1 MAPLPPKPPRTKRK
15 GPHPHQA
22 LSAAFCRT
30 VAEAGRYCD
39 GDGLYLHV
47 EPSGAKRWV
56 QRLVIRGTS
65 CTLGLG
71 SYKLVSL
78 SEAREL
84 ALANRKLARSGGD
97 PKADRARTRGV
108 PTFAEAAETVIAIHG
123 ETWKHPERMK
133 TQWRGCLRDHAY
145 PRIGGK
151 GVDQMTTADVMAVLL
166 PLWTRRHA
174 TARKLR
180 QRISAIMK
188 WAVAQGYRNDNPT
201 GDAITA
207 ALPKRANHV
216 RHLPALPH
224 GEVAGAIATVKASSA
239 WAGTK
244 LCFEFMVLTA
254 VRPGEARGAR
264 WEEIDFD
271 AAVWTIPAAR
281 MKATREHRVPL
292 SARAVEVLH
301 AAERL
306 RTGSTAAQC
315 AGLVFPSAR
324 GKQLADAR
332 LSKLLDQLGIGAV
345 PHGFRS
351 SFRDW
356 ASERTS
362 HPREVVEAAL
372 AHVVRNQTEAAYAR
386 SDLFDPRRPLMDD
399 WMQYIDPAR
408 GRRAAAAAATA
419 YARSSDQP
427 ASMNATTSKKLYEA
441 QLKEDLEPPVQAH
454 VDRRATWCML
464 YFSRR
469 MPAGELQEATPGRI
483 WIWSDLH
490 LGHTTTIS
498 SFARPFAN
506 AAEMDDALFR
516 SWHRAVNPGDTI
528 ICLGDVAI
536 DGLSGTLLERLRS
549 APGHKVLVIGN
560 HEVNRAGNVDI
571 DGFDEIHSTLYA
583 PGDPPLLLTH
593 MPLRNVP
600 DGCVNVHG
608 HLHDRKSP
616 SRTHHINVSIEQ
628 LRYRPRPW
636 EAICRLARHM
646 AAGDTLSGRTTA
658 QRLTSLP

>member
-1 MAPLPPKPPRTKRK
+1 MAPLPRKQPRTKRK

-39 GDGLYLHV
+39 GDRLYLHV
-47 EPSGAKRWV
+47 EASGARRWV
-56 QRLVIRGTS
+56 QRLVIRGRS

-78 SEAREL
+78 SEARDL

-97 PKADRARTRGV
+97 PQADRVRTRGV
-108 PTFAEAAETVIAIHG
+108 PTFGEAAETVIAIHG
-123 ETWKHPERMK
+123 ETWKHPEGMK
-133 TQWRGCLRDHAY
+133 TQWRGCLRDHAC
-145 PRIGGK
+145 PRMGDK
-151 GVDQMTTADVMAVLL
+151 GVDQVTTADVMAVLL

-216 RHLPALPH
+216 RHMPALPH
-224 GEVAGAIATVKASSA
+224 GEVAGAIEAVRASAA

-264 WEEIDFD
+264 WEEIDFG

-281 MKATREHRVPL
+281 MKASREHRVPL
-292 SARAVEVLH
+292 STRAIEVLH

-306 RTGSTAAQC
+306 RTGSTPVHPV
-315 AGLVFPSAR
+315 GLVFPSAR
-324 GKQLADAR
+324 GKQTGR
-332 LSKLLDQLGIGAV
+332 
-345 PHGFRS
+345 
-351 SFRDW
+351 
-356 ASERTS
+356 
-362 HPREVVEAAL
+362 REAVEAARSVGDRDRTAWL
-372 AHVVRNQTEAAYAR
+372 PVVVPGLGLRTYESLERGRSWRLRSRTSYAT
-386 SDLFDPRRPLMDD
+386 RPKLMDD
-399 WMQYIDPAR
+399 WMQYVDPAR
-408 GRRAAAAAATA
+408 GRRAAAAAATV

-427 ASMNATTSKKLYEA
+427 ASMNATTLKELYEA
-441 QLKEDLEPPVQAH
+441 QRAEDLEPPVHAH
-454 VDRRATWCML
+454 VDPRATRCML

-469 MPAGELQEATPGRI
+469 MPPGELREAAPGRI

-498 SFARPFAN
+498 SFARPFASSQG
-506 AAEMDDALFR
+506 MDDALFR
-516 SWHRAVNPGDTI
+516 NWHRTVNPADTI
-528 ICLGDVAI
+528 ICLAAQRPGAEGPGDREPRGQSRRQRRYRRLPRDSQHAVWPREPAI
-536 DGLSGTLLERLRS
+536 AADPHAAAETCRMAASTSTATSTTGSRLR
-549 APGHKVLVIGN
+549 
-560 HEVNRAGNVDI
+560 
-571 DGFDEIHSTLYA
+571 
-583 PGDPPLLLTH
+583 
-593 MPLRNVP
+593 
-600 DGCVNVHG
+600 
-608 HLHDRKSP
+608 
-616 SRTHHINVSIEQ
+616 
-628 LRYRPRPW
+628 
-636 EAICRLARHM
+636 
-646 AAGDTLSGRTTA
+646 GRTTS
-658 QRLTSLP
+658 TSASSSCVTGPGRGRPFADWPARWPPATPRAAARRPSG

>member
-1 MAPLPPKPPRTKRK
+1 M
-15 GPHPHQA
+15 
-22 LSAAFCRT
+22 
-30 VAEAGRYCD
+30 
-39 GDGLYLHV
+39 
-47 EPSGAKRWV
+47 
-56 QRLVIRGTS
+56 
-65 CTLGLG
+65 
-71 SYKLVSL
+71 SL

-84 ALANRKLARSGGD
+84 ALANRKLARSGGN
-97 PKADRARTRGV
+97 PKADRAPTRGV
-108 PTFAEAAETVIAIHG
+108 PTFAEAAETVIAIHS
-123 ETWKHPERMK
+123 ETWKHPEKIK

-145 PRIGGK
+145 PRIGDK
-151 GVDQMTTADVMAVLL
+151 GVDQVTTADVMAVLL

-180 QRISAIMK
+180 QRTSAIMK

-216 RHLPALPH
+216 RHMPALPH
-224 GEVAGAIATVKASSA
+224 GEVASAIEAVKASSA
-239 WAGTK
+239 WVGTT
-244 LCFEFMVLTA
+244 LCFELMVLTA

-264 WEEIDFD
+264 WAEIDF
-271 AAVWTIPAAR
+271 ATAVWRIPAAR

-292 SARAVEVLH
+292 SARAIEVLH

-306 RTGSTAAQC
+306 RTGSTPAQC

-399 WMQYIDPAR
+399 WMQYIAPAR
-408 GRRAAAAAATA
+408 GRRGDAAAATV
-419 YARSSDQP
+419 YVRSSDEP
-427 ASMNATTSKKLYEA
+427 ASMSATTLQKLYEA
-441 QLKEDLEPPVQAH
+441 QLEADLEPPVHAH
-454 VDRRATWCML
+454 VDRRATRCML
-464 YFSRR
+464 TFSRR
-469 MPAGELQEATPGRI
+469 MPAGELQEADAGRI

-490 LGHTTTIS
+490 LGHATS
-498 SFARPFAN
+498 LSYFARQFAS
-506 AAEMDDALFR
+506 AEEMDDALFR
-516 SWHRAVNPGDTI
+516 SWHGTVTPGDTI
-528 ICLGDVAI
+528 ICLGDVAV
-536 DGLSGTLLERLRS
+536 DGLSGTRLKRLRS
-549 APGHKVLVIGN
+549 APGRKVLVIGN
-560 HEVNRAGNVDI
+560 HEVNRAGDVDI
-571 DGFDEIHSTLYA
+571 EGFDALHSTLYA

-608 HLHDRKSP
+608 HLHNRESP
-616 SRTHHINVSIEQ
+616 SRTHHINVSVEQ

-636 EAICRLARHM
+636 KAIRRLARRM
-646 AAGDTLSGRTTA
+646 AAGETLSGRTTA